1 MNKVLL
7 YLFKKNEFVSGEDI
21 SREFSISRTAVWKHI
36 NSAKNNGIE
45 IEAVSG
51 KGYRVIKIPED
62 KIIPELVL
70 SKLDNPAFDIIYLP
84 ELNSTNTYAK
94 ENITS
99 LNDKDYLVITDN
111 QTKGRGRHER
121 KWESEKGKD
130 LTFSLIIHPDTEV
143 KFFYNFTIISSLSIY
158 KTLINFIENKEKLL
172 IKWPN
177 DLYYENKKICGILS
191 EMVTEEALLKSL
203 IIGIGININSTP
215 SLDCAISLKQIRKIN
230 TDRHEILTL
239 FLENFYS
246 YYNTWKDRFDYLFDE
261 WKKKLK
267 NLGEII
273 NFKHGDREFK
283 GKFAYVEK
291 DGSIKIET
299 DGEIITFYSGEFL

>member
-215 SLDCAISLKQIRKIN
+215 S
-230 TDRHEILTL
+230 
-239 FLENFYS
+239 
-246 YYNTWKDRFDYLFDE
+246 
-261 WKKKLK
+261 
-267 NLGEII
+267 
-273 NFKHGDREFK
+273 
-283 GKFAYVEK
+283 
-291 DGSIKIET
+291 
-299 DGEIITFYSGEFL
+299 